1 MKHGLFTKD
10 AILSFEAWVTGS
22 RCWPRRL
29 IFMIAKWKSSWSCSW
44 SYYLPSVHTFMA
56 RYSDLFLSFVPVWGN
71 VKFIYLLNSFN
82 KETLLLLLLL
92 FDSRISGVIMT
103 CKDCNQLHWTEVE
116 SFEIIWHQIRA
127 KLGIFVNPVGYSE
140 GFEEKMGNS
149 NGREVDNFGIP
160 RAWRETHFGNSEDH
174 GGRDKIWKPSMIWR
188 RYFLEFPIPS
198 VSLFSIDC
206 VGIKMLYLYTSSA

>member
-1 MKHGLFTKD
+1 MKKLLIVLLIVLSSKCKHIHGK
-10 AILSFEAWVTGS
+10 
-22 RCWPRRL
+22 
-29 IFMIAKWKSSWSCSW
+29 IF
-44 SYYLPSVHTFMA
+44 
-56 RYSDLFLSFVPVWGN
+56 LFLSFVPVWGN

-103 CKDCNQLHWTEVE
+103 CKDSRCNQLHWTEVE

-149 NGREVDNFGIP
+149 SRREVDNFGIP
-160 RAWRETHFGNSEDH
+160 RAWRKTHFGNSEDH
-174 GGRDKIWKPSMIWR
+174 RGGDKIWKPSMIWR
-188 RYFLEFPIPS
+188 RYFLEFPFPS

-206 VGIKMLYLYTSSA
+206 VGIKMLYLYTSLA